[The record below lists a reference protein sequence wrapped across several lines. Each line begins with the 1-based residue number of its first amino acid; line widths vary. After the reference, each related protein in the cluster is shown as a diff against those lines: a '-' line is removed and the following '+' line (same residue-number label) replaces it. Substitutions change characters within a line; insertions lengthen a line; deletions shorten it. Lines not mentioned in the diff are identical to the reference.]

1 MSDFADKITKPL
13 RTFIEPQLEQLN
25 ISARSIS
32 CGIIGTVSPEIGKGY
47 VWAADL
53 DGDCLISAHH
63 LVLNKPKALE
73 EHPTPYSCICS
84 ASAATVQASKELSID
99 HPRPL
104 ENLCTFSSEGGCV
117 SCTLEA
123 QIPYDSISI
132 SYTPSFFKKLEARYP
147 GEFRDLPERMNNLQA
162 AMLPDELKNLLRT
175 LEPSRATQTGSTLYF
190 QAKVFGAISLL
201 SPYAVSD
208 ATHKSTQDL
217 VEDIKNYL
225 RTNYSRHIT
234 LETLS
239 ETFYVSRSKMCAA
252 FQESTQ
258 CSIASYLRSY
268 RIAQACDLLGNT
280 NLSMA
285 EIGCLVG
292 YPRAS
297 SFSEAFLREV
307 GTTPRAWRRA
317 LK

>member
-25 ISARSIS
+25 ISARSVS

-132 SYTPSFFKKLEARYP
+132 ST
-147 GEFRDLPERMNNLQA
+147 
-162 AMLPDELKNLLRT
+162 LR
-175 LEPSRATQTGSTLYF
+175 RF
-190 QAKVFGAISLL
+190 
-201 SPYAVSD
+201 
-208 ATHKSTQDL
+208 
-217 VEDIKNYL
+217 
-225 RTNYSRHIT
+225 
-234 LETLS
+234 
-239 ETFYVSRSKMCAA
+239 SRSSKRVI
-252 FQESTQ
+252 Q
-258 CSIASYLRSY
+258 AS
-268 RIAQACDLLGNT
+268 LG
-280 NLSMA
+280 
-285 EIGCLVG
+285 I
-292 YPRAS
+292 YPNA
-297 SFSEAFLREV
+297 
-307 GTTPRAWRRA
+307 
-317 LK
+317 